1 MPHEGWRTTRHL
13 LTKNFKTMRY
23 SGEIITLR
31 DLGVRVKQVNKTAA
45 RKLYNEGKT
54 IYLNACNMRL
64 NNPWTSLCPVSKD
77 SEAWNG
83 DTFDGRIN
91 EFQYYGCDSERGKYV
106 NFFVEV
112 E

>member
-1 MPHEGWRTTRHL
+1 
-13 LTKNFKTMRY
+13 MRY

-31 DLGVRVKQVNKTAA
+31 DLNVRVKQVNKTAA

-64 NNPWTSLCPVSKD
+64 NNPWTSPFPMSKN

-83 DTFDGRIN
+83 DTFDDRAN
-91 EFQYYGCDSERGKYV
+91 EFQWYNCDSERGKYA
-106 NFFVEV
+106 NLFVEV